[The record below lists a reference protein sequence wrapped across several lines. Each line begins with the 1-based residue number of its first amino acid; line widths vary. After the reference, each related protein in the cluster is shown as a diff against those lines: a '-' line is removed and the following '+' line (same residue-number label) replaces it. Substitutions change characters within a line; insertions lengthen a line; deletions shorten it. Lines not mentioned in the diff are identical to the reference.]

1 MKYKRHLLSTFVVMS
16 VTALLMTGVIANS
29 GLSVLVEL
37 DYINWFKGY
46 TVTLSV
52 DPNGLVQYMK
62 SNIAKPK
69 SIMLSKNLK
78 LNKKQ
83 LHQLNTMLNNMDIE
97 SLEAEYGL
105 NSRATDEPSY
115 RLRIDRS
122 GRWKE
127 VRIEPNK
134 TVPIATKELLALSE
148 FLMRMI
154 NSQ

>member
-1 MKYKRHLLSTFVVMS
+1 MKCKRHLLSTFVVMS
-16 VTALLMTGVIANS
+16 VTALLMTGVIANA

-69 SIMLSKNLK
+69 SIMLSRNLK

-83 LHQLNTMLNNMDIE
+83 LH
-97 SLEAEYGL
+97 
-105 NSRATDEPSY
+105 
-115 RLRIDRS
+115 
-122 GRWKE
+122 
-127 VRIEPNK
+127 
-134 TVPIATKELLALSE
+134 
-148 FLMRMI
+148 
-154 NSQ
+154 